1 MGNHGNMDCIR
12 PSEPCLSSDCAL
24 CNPNWLHAA
33 EDAHGQRMP
42 CMRAAGG
49 SGKQVLPWLWRKSQG
64 EDLSMNTTISPLEFL
79 ITNVICV
86 AAGAL
91 AVLAIQ
97 CAGKAVYCAGQRNAE
112 HTSANRD

>member
-1 MGNHGNMDCIR
+1 
-12 PSEPCLSSDCAL
+12 
-24 CNPNWLHAA
+24 
-33 EDAHGQRMP
+33 
-42 CMRAAGG
+42 
-49 SGKQVLPWLWRKSQG
+49 
-64 EDLSMNTTISPLEFL
+64 MNTTISPLEFL

-91 AVLAIQ
+91 AVLALQ